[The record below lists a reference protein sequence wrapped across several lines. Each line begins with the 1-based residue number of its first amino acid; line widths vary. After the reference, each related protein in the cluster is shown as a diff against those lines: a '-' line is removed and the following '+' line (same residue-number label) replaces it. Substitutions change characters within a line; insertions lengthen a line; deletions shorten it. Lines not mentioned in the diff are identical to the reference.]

1 MIDAKKYIEEID
13 KKQDKLTSL
22 SDEIWGYAETAFT
35 EFQSVE
41 ALQKFFESEG
51 FLVTPHAYGVET
63 AFRAEYGSGIPRV
76 GVLGEFDALSG
87 LSQVSDLIEKKAVTE
102 GASGHGCGHNLLGVG
117 SAAAALAIKKYL
129 EVVMRERWFTMVVL
143 VKKAVLVRHLWP
155 EMEHLR
161 IWILP

>member
-51 FLVTPHAYGVET
+51 FLVTPHAYGGET
-63 AFRAEYGSGIPRV
+63 AFTAEY
-76 GVLGEFDALSG
+76 
-87 LSQVSDLIEKKAVTE
+87 
-102 GASGHGCGHNLLGVG
+102 
-117 SAAAALAIKKYL
+117 
-129 EVVMRERWFTMVVL
+129 
-143 VKKAVLVRHLWP
+143 
-155 EMEHLR
+155 
-161 IWILP
+161 

>member
-63 AFRAEYGSGIPRV
+63 AFTAEYGSGTPRV

-102 GASGHGCGHNLLGVG
+102 GASGHGCGHNCWV
-117 SAAAALAIKKYL
+117 SVPQRQRWPSRNIWKM
-129 EVVMRERWFTMVVL
+129 VMRERWFTMAVL

>member
-22 SDEIWGYAETAFT
+22 SDEIWDYAETAFT

-63 AFRAEYGSGIPRV
+63 AFRAEYGSSHRRSKRSWLWSQSV
-76 GVLGEFDALSG
+76 GCRFRS
-87 LSQVSDLIEKKAVTE
+87 
-102 GASGHGCGHNLLGVG
+102 G
-117 SAAAALAIKKYL
+117 SAGHQEISG
-129 EVVMRERWFTMVVL
+129 RWSCGNGGL
-143 VKKAVLVRHLWP
+143 LW
-155 EMEHLR
+155 LS
-161 IWILP
+161 W

>member
-51 FLVTPHAYGVET
+51 FLVWSRSLRRIRCIIR
-63 AFRAEYGSGIPRV
+63 FKSGI
-76 GVLGEFDALSG
+76 
-87 LSQVSDLIEKKAVTE
+87 
-102 GASGHGCGHNLLGVG
+102 
-117 SAAAALAIKKYL
+117 
-129 EVVMRERWFTMVVL
+129 
-143 VKKAVLVRHLWP
+143 
-155 EMEHLR
+155 
-161 IWILP
+161 